1 MDNII
6 VLIAI
11 GFLVGTLGTLIGAGG
26 GFILVPFMLLAF
38 PTFSPDVV
46 TAISIA
52 VVAANATSGSTA
64 YMRAKRVDYKAG
76 IIFAICTIPGSILG
90 VITTKYIPRGA
101 FDLLFGVILIVLAVF
116 LFFRGK
122 KKAVAKEAVAHPSQT
137 HQRLVDKWGEEYD
150 YSYNLKLGMFI
161 SVLVGYFS
169 PLLGIGGGIIHV
181 PAMIEWLNFP
191 VHLATATSHFILA
204 IMATV
209 SVIVHAVS
217 GTYNDPLVL
226 KMTLSLIVGVI
237 GGAQLGAF
245 LSRRIQGKFIVK
257 ALAISLAIVGIRILT
272 MGMSG

>member
-209 SVIVHAVS
+209 SVIVHTVS

>member
-122 KKAVAKEAVAHPSQT
+122 KKAVTKETVAHPSRT

-209 SVIVHAVS
+209 SVIVHTVS

>member
-38 PTFSPDVV
+38 PAFSPDVV

-90 VITTKYIPRGA
+90 VITTKYIPRGV
-101 FDLLFGVILIVLAVF
+101 FDLLFGVILIALAVF

-122 KKAVAKEAVAHPSQT
+122 KKAVSKGAVAQPSWT
-137 HQRLVDKWGEEYD
+137 HQKWVDKWGEEYD
-150 YSYNLKLGMFI
+150 YSYNLKLGMLI

-209 SVIVHAVS
+209 SVIVHALS
-217 GTYNDPLVL
+217 GTYNDPHVL

-237 GGAQLGAF
+237 GGAQLGAY

>member
-237 GGAQLGAF
+237 GGAQLGAY